1 MTRAFCRIA
10 VPLALLA
17 CVAVEYR
24 LGADALP
31 NWLANLS
38 VKSGLGPERAVR
50 LLAAFELLGAA
61 LALLSARRARA
72 VAWIACAAFAFSA
85 LAELSAIIAA
95 PGNRALPGRVW
106 IGPILGLAFGGGGL
120 WLLSNR
126 PADPAPPPARFTPWR
141 AMALVA
147 LAAASFGI
155 AGSMTVTPRTDV
167 TLGAGGVEAIALD
180 PAQWTGKTFAQAG
193 VAVHVPMLT
202 PATLSGTK
210 WVVFY
215 RPSCGRCHQ
224 VMDTYFAGPQDGS
237 VIAVKVPYGPG
248 EEFVPGEVAEDVA
261 CAGCEM
267 LELPSKRRWI
277 ITTPTIAKVE
287 EGIITCV
294 TWTDYDR
301 CRAASESGGAT
312 PAPAP

>member
-1 MTRAFCRIA
+1 MVHVFCRIA
-10 VPLALLA
+10 VPVALLA
-17 CVAVEYR
+17 CVAVEFR
-24 LGADALP
+24 MGADALP

-38 VKSGLGPERAVR
+38 VKSGLGAERAVR
-50 LLAAFELLGAA
+50 LLAAFELLGAGV
-61 LALLSARRARA
+61 ALLSARRART
-72 VAWIACAAFAFSA
+72 VAWLACAAFAFSA
-85 LAELSAIIAA
+85 LAELSAIAAA

-106 IGPILGLAFGGGGL
+106 IGPLLGLAFGGGGL
-120 WLLSNR
+120 WLLSSR
-126 PADPAPPPARFTPWR
+126 PGDEPAPAARFTPWR

-180 PAQWTGKTFAQAG
+180 PSQWTGKTFAQAG

-202 PATLSGTK
+202 PTTLSGTQ

-224 VMDTYFAGPQDGS
+224 VMETYFAGPQGGS

-248 EEFVPGEVAEDVA
+248 EEFAPGEFAEDVA
-261 CAGCEM
+261 CDGCEM

-287 EGIITCV
+287 DGIITCV

-301 CRAASESGGAT
+301 CRAASESMGV
-312 PAPAP
+312 APSP

>member
-1 MTRAFCRIA
+1 MIRAFCRVA
-10 VPLALLA
+10 VPVALLA

-24 LGADALP
+24 MGADALP

-38 VKSGLGPERAVR
+38 VKSGLGAERAVR
-50 LLAAFELLGAA
+50 LLAAFELLGAGIA
-61 LALLSARRARA
+61 LVSARRARM
-72 VAWIACAAFAFSA
+72 VAWLACAAFAFSA
-85 LAELSAIIAA
+85 LAELSAIVAA

-106 IGPILGLAFGGGGL
+106 IGPVLGLAFGGGGL
-120 WLLSNR
+120 WLLSSR
-126 PADPAPPPARFTPWR
+126 PAAETPAAARVTPWR

-147 LAAASFGI
+147 LAAASFGV

-167 TLGAGGVEAIALD
+167 TLGAGGVEAVALD
-180 PAQWTGKTFAQAG
+180 PSQWTGKTFAQAG

-202 PATLSGTK
+202 ATTLSGTQ

-224 VMDTYFAGPQDGS
+224 VMETYFAGPQDGS

-248 EEFVPGEVAEDVA
+248 EEFAPGDFAEDVA

-287 EGIITCV
+287 DGIITCV

-301 CRAASESGGAT
+301 CRAASESTVAAPT
-312 PAPAP
+312 P

>member
-1 MTRAFCRIA
+1 MIRAFCRVA
-10 VPLALLA
+10 VPVALLA
-17 CVAVEYR
+17 CVAIEFR

-38 VKSGLGPERAVR
+38 VKSGLGAERAVR
-50 LLAAFELLGAA
+50 LLAAFELLGAGIA
-61 LALLSARRARA
+61 LASARRART
-72 VAWIACAAFAFSA
+72 VAWLACAAFAFSA
-85 LAELSAIIAA
+85 LAELSAIVAA

-106 IGPILGLAFGGGGL
+106 IGPVLGLAFGGGGL
-120 WLLSNR
+120 WLLSSR
-126 PADPAPPPARFTPWR
+126 PAAEPPPAARFTPWR

-155 AGSMTVTPRTDV
+155 AGSMTVMPRTDV
-167 TLGAGGVEAIALD
+167 TLGAGGVEAVALD
-180 PAQWTGKTFAQAG
+180 PSQWTGKTFAQAG
-193 VAVHVPMLT
+193 VAAHVPMLT
-202 PATLSGTK
+202 ATTLSGTQ

-224 VMDTYFAGPQDGS
+224 VMETYFAGPQDGS

-248 EEFVPGEVAEDVA
+248 EEFAPGEFAEDVA
-261 CAGCEM
+261 CTGCEM

-287 EGIITCV
+287 DGIITCV

-301 CRAASESGGAT
+301 CRAASESLGT
-312 PAPAP
+312 APAP

>member
-1 MTRAFCRIA
+1 
-10 VPLALLA
+10 
-17 CVAVEYR
+17 
-24 LGADALP
+24 
-31 NWLANLS
+31 
-38 VKSGLGPERAVR
+38 VKSGLGAERAVR
-50 LLAAFELLGAA
+50 LLAAFELLGAGIA
-61 LALLSARRARA
+61 LVSARRARM
-72 VAWIACAAFAFSA
+72 VAWLACAAFAFSA
-85 LAELSAIIAA
+85 LAELSAIVAA

-106 IGPILGLAFGGGGL
+106 IGPVLGLAFGGGGL
-120 WLLSNR
+120 WLLSSR
-126 PADPAPPPARFTPWR
+126 PAAETPAAARFTPWR

-167 TLGAGGVEAIALD
+167 TLGAGGVEAVALD
-180 PAQWTGKTFAQAG
+180 PSQWTGKTFAQAG

-202 PATLSGTK
+202 ATTLSGTQ

-224 VMDTYFAGPQDGS
+224 VMETYFAGPQDGS

-248 EEFVPGEVAEDVA
+248 EEFAPGDFAEDVA

-287 EGIITCV
+287 DGIITCV

-301 CRAASESGGAT
+301 CRAASESTVAAPT
-312 PAPAP
+312 P

>member
-1 MTRAFCRIA
+1 MIRAFCRVA
-10 VPLALLA
+10 VPVALLA

-24 LGADALP
+24 MGADALP

-38 VKSGLGPERAVR
+38 VKSGLGAERAVR
-50 LLAAFELLGAA
+50 LLAAFELLGAGIA
-61 LALLSARRARA
+61 LVSARRARM
-72 VAWIACAAFAFSA
+72 VAWLACAAFAFSA
-85 LAELSAIIAA
+85 LAELSAIVAA

-106 IGPILGLAFGGGGL
+106 IAPVLGLAFGGGGL
-120 WLLSNR
+120 WLLSSR
-126 PADPAPPPARFTPWR
+126 PAAETPAAARFTPWR

-167 TLGAGGVEAIALD
+167 TLGAGGVEAVALD
-180 PAQWTGKTFAQAG
+180 PSQWTGKTFAQAG

-202 PATLSGTK
+202 ATTLSGTQ

-224 VMDTYFAGPQDGS
+224 VMETYFAGPQDGS

-248 EEFVPGEVAEDVA
+248 EEFAPGDFAEDVA
-261 CAGCEM
+261 CAGCDM
-267 LELPSKRRWI
+267 LDLPSKRRWK
-277 ITTPTIAKVE
+277 ITTTTIAKVE
-287 EGIITCV
+287 
-294 TWTDYDR
+294 D
-301 CRAASESGGAT
+301 
-312 PAPAP
+312 